1 MEQAKRLNVLFASAE
16 VAPFAKV
23 GGLGDVAGALP
34 QALNGLEN
42 TPLDV
47 RVFMPFHAKVRQF
60 NPRHRKIGEFSLL
73 LMDGTPLQCQ
83 LYLAQI
89 GNTIVYLL
97 DNAYV
102 NHHSPVYHGDW
113 RLDGLKYVSFSLM
126 VLEAAKY
133 LDWKPDILHCN
144 DWHTALAINAL
155 GQHYA
160 SDPFFEGVKKVLS
173 IHNLPFNGWGS
184 QEAMS
189 QLGFSPSTD
198 PDLPDWA
205 KFTPLPMGISAADL
219 IIAVSPGYAREIT
232 TPEFGCG
239 IEGYL
244 QKHQDK
250 LMGILNGIDMESF
263 NPKTD
268 PDIPHPFNIDRLYD
282 RVLNKMDL
290 QSSLNLEVGH
300 QWPMMTMVTRLS
312 HQKGVDILFDALEQL
327 HDQPW
332 QFVLLGTG
340 DKALEAKAQSMEERF
355 PDKFR
360 AILKYDEKV
369 AKILYASGDIFTMPS
384 RYEPC
389 GLSQMIAM
397 RYGNLPVASATG
409 GLNDSIV
416 DALSHPETGT
426 GFLSHDRSSA
436 GFAQTLRIALKLFHD
451 KSHWTEMQ
459 RNAMSQDFSWHQ
471 SAQVY
476 ANAYQSLLPLGG
488 ECQNA

>member
-1 MEQAKRLNVLFASAE
+1 MEQPKRINVLFATAE
-16 VAPFAKV
+16 AAPFAKV

-34 QALNGLEN
+34 QSLNSLESAR
-42 TPLDV
+42 LDV
-47 RVFMPFHAKVRQF
+47 RVFMPFHAQVRRYQ
-60 NPRHRKIGEFSLL
+60 PKHRKIGEFSLP
-73 LMDGTPLQCQ
+73 LMDGSDLPCQ

-102 NHHSPVYHGDW
+102 NHDSPVYHGDW

-155 GQHYA
+155 DQQYA
-160 SDPFFEGVKKVLS
+160 SDPFFDGVKTVLS

-219 IIAVSPGYAREIT
+219 IIAVSPGYAKEIT

-239 IEGYL
+239 IESYL
-244 QKHQDK
+244 QKHEDK
-250 LMGILNGIDMESF
+250 LMGILNGIDVESF
-263 NPKTD
+263 DPKTD
-268 PDIPHPFNIDRLYD
+268 TAIQNTFYDDRLYD
-282 RVLNKMDL
+282 RVLNKFEL
-290 QSSLNLEVGH
+290 QSSLDLEVGH
-300 QWPMMTMVTRLS
+300 QFPLMTMVTRLS

-327 HDQPW
+327 TDLPW

-340 DKALEAKAQSMEERF
+340 DEALEARARSMAEHY
-355 PDKFR
+355 PTKFR
-360 AILKYDEKV
+360 ATLKYDETL
-369 AKILYASGDIFTMPS
+369 ARMLYASGDIFTMPS

-397 RYGNLPVASATG
+397 RYGNLPVANATG
-409 GLNDSIV
+409 GLDDSII
-416 DALSHPETGT
+416 DFGAHPETAT
-426 GFLSHDRSSA
+426 GFLSHGLSA
-436 GFAQTLRIALKLFHD
+436 DGFAHTMRMALELFQD
-451 KSHWTEMQ
+451 KTIWTQLQ
-459 RNAMSQDFSWHQ
+459 RNAMAQDFSWQQ

-476 ANAYQSLLPLGG
+476 AKTYWSLLKT
-488 ECQNA
+488 ESDN

>member
-1 MEQAKRLNVLFASAE
+1 MEKAKKINVLFATAE
-16 VAPFAKV
+16 AAPFAKV

-34 QALNGLEN
+34 QALNSLEN
-42 TPLDV
+42 APLDV
-47 RVFMPFHAKVRQF
+47 RVFMPFHAQVRQF
-60 NPRHRKIGEFSLL
+60 QPKHRKIGEFTLP
-73 LMDGTPLQCQ
+73 LMDGTTLPCQ

-89 GNTIVYLL
+89 GNTVVYLL
-97 DNAYV
+97 DNTYI
-102 NHHSPVYHGDW
+102 NHNSPVYHGDW

-133 LDWKPDILHCN
+133 LDWKPDVLHCN

-160 SDPFFEGVKKVLS
+160 QDPFFNGVKTVLS

-205 KFTPLPMGISAADL
+205 KFTPLPMGIAAADL
-219 IIAVSPGYAREIT
+219 IIAVSPGYAKEIT
-232 TPEFGCG
+232 TPEYGCG
-239 IEGYL
+239 VEGYL

-250 LMGILNGIDMESF
+250 LMGILNGIDMDSF
-263 NPKTD
+263 NPKTETA
-268 PDIPHPFNIDRLYD
+268 IPHPFNIDRLYD
-282 RVLNKMDL
+282 RKLNKNAL
-290 QSSLNLEVGH
+290 QISQGLSTEHHLPL
-300 QWPMMTMVTRLS
+300 MTMVTRLS
-312 HQKGVDILFDALEQL
+312 HQKGVDILFDALEQISDL
-327 HDQPW
+327 PW

-340 DKALEAKAQSMEERF
+340 DKELEARAQSMTERY

-360 AILKYDEKV
+360 AILKYDENV
-369 AKILYASGDIFTMPS
+369 ARMLYASGDIFTMPS

-397 RYGNLPVASATG
+397 RYGNVPVANATG

-416 DALSHPETGT
+416 DYQSQPKPAT
-426 GFLSHDRSSA
+426 GFLSHGLSA
-436 GFAQTLRIALKLFHD
+436 SGFAHTLRQAIELFHD
-451 KSHWTEMQ
+451 KVHWTILQ
-459 RNAMSQDFSWHQ
+459 RNAMSQDFSWQQ
-471 SAQVY
+471 SARVY
-476 ANAYQSLLPLGG
+476 ADAYQSLLVDGSG
-488 ECQNA
+488 NS

>member
-1 MEQAKRLNVLFASAE
+1 MEQAKRINVLFATAE
-16 VAPFAKV
+16 AAPFAKV

-34 QALNGLEN
+34 QSLNSLEDV
-42 TPLDV
+42 PLDV
-47 RVFMPFHAKVRQF
+47 RVFMPFHAQVRQF
-60 NPRHRKIGEFSLL
+60 QPKHRKIGEFTLP
-73 LMDGTPLQCQ
+73 LMDGTKLPCQ

-97 DNAYV
+97 DNDYI
-102 NHHSPVYHGDW
+102 NHDSPVYHGDW

-155 GQHYA
+155 EQQYV
-160 SDPFFEGVKKVLS
+160 SDPFFEGVKTVLS

-189 QLGFSPSTD
+189 QLGFSPSWD

-205 KFTPLPMGISAADL
+205 KFTPLPMGIAAADL
-219 IIAVSPGYAREIT
+219 IIAVSPGYAKEIT
-232 TPEFGCG
+232 TPEYGCG
-239 IEGYL
+239 IESYL

-250 LMGILNGIDMESF
+250 LMGILNGIDMDSF
-263 NPKTD
+263 NPKTETS
-268 PDIPHPFNIDRLYD
+268 IPHPFNMDRLYE
-282 RVLNKMDL
+282 RKQNKTAL
-290 QSSLNLEVGH
+290 QTSQGLSMSHDIPL
-300 QWPMMTMVTRLS
+300 MTMVTRLS
-312 HQKGVDILFDALEQL
+312 HQKGVDILFDALEQIA
-327 HDQPW
+327 DQLW

-340 DKALEAKAQSMEERF
+340 DKELEARAQSMTERY

-360 AILKYDEKV
+360 AILKYDEQV
-369 AKILYASGDIFTMPS
+369 ARMLYASGDIFTMPS

-397 RYGNLPVASATG
+397 RYGNVPVANATG

-416 DALSHPETGT
+416 DYINHSESAT
-426 GFLSHDRSSA
+426 GFLSYELSA
-436 GFAQTLRIALKLFHD
+436 SGFAHTLKQAMALFND
-451 KSHWTEMQ
+451 KGRWTELQ
-459 RNAMSQDFSWHQ
+459 RNAMAQDFSWQQ
-471 SAQVY
+471 SARVY
-476 ANAYQSLLPLGG
+476 ADAYRSLFTIVS
-488 ECQNA
+488 